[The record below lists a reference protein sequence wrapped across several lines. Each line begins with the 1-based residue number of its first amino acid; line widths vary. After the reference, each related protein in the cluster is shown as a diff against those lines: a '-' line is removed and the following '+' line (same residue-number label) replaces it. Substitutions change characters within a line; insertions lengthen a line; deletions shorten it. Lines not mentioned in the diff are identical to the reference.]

1 MNNYSSNL
9 AEKLED
15 LSPEQIAAVE
25 EFIDFLRIRR
35 QDSALRSAAA
45 AASAP
50 VFEAVWSNPEDDVYD
65 AL

>member
-1 MNNYSSNL
+1 MNQFASNL
-9 AEKLED
+9 AEKLEA

-25 EFIDFLRIRR
+25 AFVEFLQARG
-35 QDSALRSAAA
+35 QDRALTRAAT

-50 VFEAVWSNPEDDVYD
+50 AFETIWSNPEDDVYD